1 MATTFV
7 DFTGDGTKQSFDFSF
22 PSLQESD
29 IKVTV
34 DSQPRESGTHYNIT
48 GYTTTGGGSV
58 VFIDNSSTGGTNH
71 IPSDPQAVRIFR
83 QTSVEKPSATYTAG
97 ASVKAADL
105 NVNHNQLLFNVQE
118 LVDDIKGNYIISA
131 FNESVDGSRTD
142 FTIDNPPLSAQQVIL
157 SINGVVQKPNSG
169 TSTPS
174 EGFALD
180 GNTIKLAAAPSS
192 GSDIFVIILGA
203 RHPVDLQPLDGS
215 VTDAKV
221 ASNAAIAQSKL
232 NLSITNSEIASNAA
246 IDKSKLNLSIT
257 NSDIVSNAAINST
270 KLSFGTG
277 ANARTVDSKLGDILH
292 FKDFGAVGDGST
304 NDATALL
311 AAFNAAT
318 GKTLDGGGLTYKC
331 NSMLSPT
338 SQNIIVQNATFDFSG
353 VDATG
358 FVGASNSNAYIMFAG
373 SVGTELDVDST
384 ISDGS
389 DSVGI
394 TGGTTALS
402 TPNSWH
408 FLKSSTQVAT
418 EGTETV
424 TLGQYIFIKEYDAST
439 DVATLH
445 NNVLYKFLDD
455 SNPKVVPVTMKKNIT
470 FKNVTIKGAN
480 PAGTTTARSHTGL
493 RFKHCEGVT
502 VDNCTFED
510 IDYAG
515 GAIETSVNVNIS
527 NCTNKHH
534 TATGLSYGFV
544 IAFGCYSVNVVNCY
558 AQDLRHFVSI
568 GGSTGINL
576 FVNVTNCHI
585 TGCRAAGIDSHAA
598 GDFVNFSGNTIMGSM
613 EGITPDGINCSGL
626 NAIINDNIVVDA
638 RRHAILYQQTTNF
651 DTGSGSVTISG
662 NQIINNGDN
671 SGGADT
677 GILVLNSESSV
688 ETLAGVVISN
698 NRIEGLDGSGNT
710 GGTYGI
716 YVKAAHTIK
725 DVAINGNVLNINDI
739 GGIRVEAVREIKN
752 VVVSGNVVNQVADS
766 SSEPGIFLK
775 GTPASA
781 ENSSVASK
789 VQFGSVSDN
798 VINLTGSSGG
808 SIYGVRLERTN
819 SIIVSTNIIV
829 GNTAGNKIFPAT
841 ATDSDNT
848 FNLYSNNIGS

>member
-22 PSLQESD
+22 PSLQASD

-34 DSQPRESGTHYNIT
+34 DSQPKESGTHYNIT

-58 VFIDNSSTGGTNH
+58 VFIDNSSAGGTNH

-83 QTSVEKPSATYTAG
+83 QTSLEKPSATYTAG

-192 GSDIFVIILGA
+192 GSDVFVIILGT
-203 RHPVDLQPLDGS
+203 RRPVDLQPLDGS

-232 NLSITNSEIASNAA
+232 NLSITDSEVASNAA
-246 IDKSKLNLSIT
+246 IAQSKLNLSIT
-257 NSDIVSNAAINST
+257 NSEVASNAVIDST

-277 ANARTVDSKLGDILH
+277 ANARTVDSKLKEILH

-318 GKTLDGGGLTYKC
+318 GKILDGGGLTYKC

-353 VDATG
+353 VGTEGVVSGAT
-358 FVGASNSNAYIMFAG
+358 NAYIMFAG
-373 SVGTELDVDST
+373 SVGTELNVQGA
-384 ISDGS
+384 ISAGGG
-389 DSVGI
+389 SVGI
-394 TGGTTALS
+394 SGGTTALS

-418 EGTETV
+418 EGSDTV

-445 NNVLYKFLDD
+445 NNVLYQFPSD

-470 FKNVTIKGAN
+470 FKDVTIKGAD
-480 PAGTTTARSHTGL
+480 PAGTTANNPANKHTGL

-502 VDNCTFED
+502 IDNCTFED

-515 GAIETSVNVNIS
+515 GAVETSVNVNIS

-534 TATGLSYGFV
+534 TASGLSYGFV

-558 AQDLRHFVSI
+558 AQDLRHFVTI

-585 TGCRAAGIDSHAA
+585 TGCRAAGIDAHAA
-598 GDFVNFSGNTIMGSM
+598 SDFVNFSGNTIMGSM
-613 EGITPDGINCSGL
+613 EGTTPDGINCSGL

-638 RRHAILYQQTTNF
+638 RRHAIIYQQTTNF
-651 DTGSGSVTISG
+651 ASGVGSVTVSG

-671 SGGADT
+671 VGSADS
-677 GILVLNSESSV
+677 GILVLNSNSDI
-688 ETLAGVVISN
+688 ETLSGVVISN
-698 NRIEGLDGSGNT
+698 NRIEGLNGTNSTN
-710 GGTYGI
+710 GTYGI
-716 YVKAAHTIK
+716 YLQATYKIK
-725 DVAINGNVLNINDI
+725 DVAITGNVLNINDI
-739 GGIRVEAVREIKN
+739 GGIVVHALRDIDN
-752 VVVSGNVVNQVADS
+752 VVVSGNAVNQVANN
-766 SSEPGIFLK
+766 SSEPGIFLS
-775 GTPASA
+775 GHAQLSA
-781 ENSSVASK
+781 K
-789 VQFGSVSDN
+789 VQYGIVSNN
-798 VINLTGSSGG
+798 VINLTGSVAVSGQLV
-808 SIYGVRLERTN
+808 IGVRLERTN
-819 SIIVSTNIIV
+819 YIIV
-829 GNTAGNKIFPAT
+829 GPNVIIGAASGNKVFPPT
-841 ATDSDNT
+841 PTDSNNT
-848 FNLYSNNIGS
+848 NNLYTNNIGN